1 MYIIIII
8 VWAQSGSDDTDNL
21 CHLNHFFGGLS
32 VSHPHTILF
41 GGDPDITCSL
51 ESNVGVS

>member
-8 VWAQSGSDDTDNL
+8 VWAQSGSDDMDNL
-21 CHLNHFFGGLS
+21 DHLNHFFGGLS
-32 VSHPHTILF
+32 GSHPQTKLF

-51 ESNVGVS
+51 ERSVGVR